1 MYADGDEPCLV
12 TDYRNMGKWVTR
24 IIVDPRTLNKK
35 VIVWED
41 EKTLKEAFDIAE
53 RLVGAEEMKAMKALG
68 SHVSMA
74 ELLSGCWLCFGS

>member
-1 MYADGDEPCLV
+1 MCADGDKPCLV
-12 TDYRNMGKWVTR
+12 TDLRNVGKWVAR
-24 IIVDPRTLNKK
+24 IIVDPRTLNEK

-53 RLVGAEEMKAMKALG
+53 RLVGAEEIKAMTALG

-74 ELLSGCWLCFGS
+74 GLLSGCWLCFGS